1 MHSTIFLPKSTPK
14 GLDQVYFRNKNRRE
28 YLFFYKQSKI

>member
-14 GLDQVYFRNKNRRE
+14 GLDQVYFSKKIDVNTP
-28 YLFFYKQSKI
+28 FFYKQSKI